1 MSSRVAPY
9 SLRMRLAV
17 TGTTVSWLL
26 AVVFFYLGWRT
37 L

>member
-1 MSSRVAPY
+1 MRIAVA
-9 SLRMRLAV
+9 
-17 TGTTVSWLL
+17 GTTISWLL

>member
-1 MSSRVAPY
+1 MSSRVASY
-9 SLRMRLAV
+9 SVRMRIAV
-17 TGTTVSWLL
+17 AGTTISWLL